1 MIVILQDKNGNLLKD
16 KEIIF
21 FVLNDVVSKFLISNG
36 GKGMMDSNGVVIV
49 FLIGMLVGMYMI
61 MVCLV
66 NSNVSDVQL
75 MMFVVD
81 KDRVVVVL

>member
-1 MIVILQDKNGNLLKD
+1 MVILQDKNGNLLKD

-21 FVLNDVVSKFLISNG
+21 FVLNDVVSWFLISNS
-36 GKGMMDSNGVVIV
+36 GKGMMDSNGIVIV

-75 MMFVVD
+75 MILVVD
-81 KDRVVVVL
+81 KDRVDVVL